1 MDEKKQ
7 QTVKDFLSLGFLT
20 ESLQTIEMFLDNVL
34 DSIDEDSTLLTD
46 EEFDELDSIHS
57 QLFQLQQKFV
67 QKGKKL
73 TQ

>member
-7 QTVKDFLSLGFLT
+7 QTVKDFLTLGFLT

-57 QLFQLQQKFV
+57 QIFQLQQKFV

>member
-7 QTVKDFLSLGFLT
+7 QTVKDFLTLGFLT

-57 QLFQLQQKFV
+57 QLFQLQQKLV

>member
-7 QTVKDFLSLGFLT
+7 QTVKDFLTLGFLT

-67 QKGKKL
+67 TKGKKL

>member
-7 QTVKDFLSLGFLT
+7 QTVKDFLSTGFLY
-20 ESLQTIEMFLDNVL
+20 ESLEVIEMFLDNVL

-57 QLFQLQQKFV
+57 QIFQLQQKLV